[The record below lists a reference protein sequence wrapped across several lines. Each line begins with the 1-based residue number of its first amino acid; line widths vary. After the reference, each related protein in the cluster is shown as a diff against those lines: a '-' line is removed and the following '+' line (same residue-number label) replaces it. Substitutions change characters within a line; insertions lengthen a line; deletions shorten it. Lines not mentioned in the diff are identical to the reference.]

1 MAYSKNLIH
10 HLSEKIALKLKSKIL
25 SCLIYSYVFEI
36 TITLKY
42 DGVVLL
48 VLLDLDTA
56 LAFALPL
63 DLTEE
68 QSKYWWSFFVL
79 LCSHLRPFKNGCWQI
94 AVLGT
99 YLVLSSSRQ
108 RSNHLISV
116 PSYQLPDWFSTVK
129 SQQSHLFNP
138 ADPIQNGWITKKEP
152 LSTKIEAV
160 TTIYYRPSLWVRQLQ
175 ANL

>member
-36 TITLKY
+36 TITPKY

-116 PSYQLPDWFSTVK
+116 PFYQLPDCEKPTWWS
-129 SQQSHLFNP
+129 LFNP
-138 ADPIQNGWITKKEP
+138 VDPIQNGWITKKGAIIHKDR
-152 LSTKIEAV
+152 SINS
-160 TTIYYRPSLWVRQLQ
+160 TIYYRPSL
-175 ANL
+175 